1 MPGDE
6 NYWRNQHFKQLEK
19 RLDQLETN
27 DGDKEKRLGK
37 LENDVQSILDKD
49 DLNKKI
55 FTGVLITAGG
65 GVGIN
70 FILWIVELIQAAA

>member
-6 NYWRNQHFKQLEK
+6 NYWRNQHFKLLEK
-19 RLDQLETN
+19 RLEHLEKN